1 MANADGVS
9 FDVSSPWGSASLRS
23 RLVGK
28 FNASNLLGSLTTLLA
43 SDVALQ
49 NAVSALQR
57 VPPPRGRMQKI
68 GDGKQALV
76 LVDYAHTPDALE
88 KALSA
93 LRELLATG
101 TRSKAGKA
109 RAHRLGN
116 PKLICVFGC
125 GGDRDSGKRPLM
137 GAVASR
143 LADAIVIT
151 TDNPRGEAPASIIDD
166 ILEGVKSSCHVIE
179 DRATAIQFAVNSA
192 RTGDIVLIAGKG
204 HEEYQEVMG
213 KKFPFSDIKV
223 AEAVLVAA
231 GNRSQWK

>member
-1 MANADGVS
+1 
-9 FDVSSPWGSASLRS
+9 
-23 RLVGK
+23 
-28 FNASNLLGSLTTLLA
+28 
-43 SDVALQ
+43 
-49 NAVSALQR
+49 
-57 VPPPRGRMQKI
+57 
-68 GDGKQALV
+68 
-76 LVDYAHTPDALE
+76 
-88 KALSA
+88 
-93 LRELLATG
+93 
-101 TRSKAGKA
+101 
-109 RAHRLGN
+109 
-116 PKLICVFGC
+116 
-125 GGDRDSGKRPLM
+125 M